1 MANIAKKDELAAVT
15 QIKEPDSVIAKVQV
29 FIPPH
34 EDDSPNNVKVDQ
46 YEHVTINGVTTLIKR
61 GEYVE
66 VPVPVYIQ
74 LKNKFPGI

>member
-1 MANIAKKDELAAVT
+1 MAEKKLRDELAAVT
-15 QIKEPDSVIAKVQV
+15 QIKEPESVMAKVQV
-29 FIPPH
+29 YIPPLDE
-34 EDDSPNNVKVDQ
+34 EDSGVKVDQ

-61 GEYVE
+61 GEHVE

>member
-1 MANIAKKDELAAVT
+1 MAAKKDELAAVT
-15 QIKEPDSVIAKVQV
+15 KIAEPDTTVTKVQV
-29 FIPPH
+29 FLPPH
-34 EDDSPNNVKVDQ
+34 EDDNSGVKVDQ

-66 VPVPVYIQ
+66 IPVPVYIQ

>member
-1 MANIAKKDELAAVT
+1 MAKRDELAAVT
-15 QIKEPDSVIAKVQV
+15 QIKESDSVVAKVQI

-34 EDDSPNNVKVDQ
+34 EDDNPNNVKVDQ

-61 GEYVE
+61 GEYVD